1 MLCLAC
7 ILFFKK
13 AETTLTKFC
22 EKKKKHNTLI
32 FDFCRKVGLSDK
44 PVCVL

>member
-22 EKKKKHNTLI
+22 EKKKHNTLI